1 MNLFQQSFRRWHPLF
16 WPALACIVGW
26 QRMAGRFDSAV
37 QFDAEQ
43 IYLPAARQVLEQGWS
58 YLLSPESYRV
68 VPLSYLW
75 PALWLG
81 ETEWIRLANCGL
93 WALCI
98 CFLWSTSRQLGGIR
112 CGAVAMILW
121 TANPEIYRYFPTEL
135 TEPIF
140 LLGLTGW
147 TWALVSLI
155 LSPKPGRL
163 LIWLAAIAL
172 CITLLS
178 RPVLQLI
185 APAGLVA
192 CLGFMICSWKHKPGV
207 LPLPDRQ
214 RIRAIAISLALGM
227 LLPVLLMIK
236 NGLVFGLWGLG
247 TGAGTGLYLGTHP
260 LFQGTEPAYLG
271 FDYDNN
277 LLAHLTSN
285 NGDHLNL
292 EADRAARAVG
302 IWQVHNM
309 SLLEGAKF
317 FSRKL
322 WWWLAHHPASLHLYG
337 DTLRKLRLLEIT
349 AIVFTL
355 ALAARAWLRGGWQAV
370 VASMPDPGHIPRHR
384 LAAAAV
390 LLLLFGLMLGQ
401 LLPILYN
408 SRYST
413 ALLDPWTVVL
423 AAFSITAVMAPLR
436 LEIKPQSWTL
446 FAKGRSHLVLAL
458 ARPFALVVTAAALF
472 NYAKRHEAVAIDQP
486 AETEVLV
493 ELPANRIDTLY
504 LTSLGGNRW
513 AMNDDIAVLSLSLS
527 PSDLASIRERAPDNA
542 MWRIDLALA
551 RKTGRCKPSD
561 IAYQLDDGHI
571 LNHSQLQFK
580 ADGRIH
586 AAYVH
591 GNQSLRP
598 SQPGRLRIVLKCPAG
613 TEITWAGTAFLNSIH
628 PQVAAQALKTIGQP

>member
-1 MNLFQQSFRRWHPLF
+1 MLA

-26 QRMAGRFDSAV
+26 HRMAGHLDSAV

-43 IYLPAARQVLEQGWS
+43 IYLPAARQILEQGWS
-58 YLLSPESYRV
+58 YLLAPESYRV

-75 PALWLG
+75 PALWFG

-98 CFLWSTSRQLGGIR
+98 CFLWSTSRQLGGNR
-112 CGAVAMILW
+112 CGVVAMILW

-135 TEPIF
+135 TEPVF

-147 TWALVSLI
+147 TWALVSLM
-155 LSPKPGRL
+155 LSPKPRQL
-163 LIWLAAIAL
+163 LIWLAAITL

-185 APAGLVA
+185 APAGLAA
-192 CLGFMICSWKHKPGV
+192 CLGFLIWSWRYKPEI
-207 LPLPDRQ
+207 LPFPDRQ

-227 LLPVLLMIK
+227 LLPFLLIMK
-236 NGLVFGLWGLG
+236 NGSAFGLWGLG

-309 SLLEGAKF
+309 SLLEGIKF

-337 DTLRKLRLLEIT
+337 DTLRKLRLLEVT
-349 AIVFTL
+349 AIAFMLVLT
-355 ALAARAWLRGGWQAV
+355 ARSWLRGGFPAV
-370 VASMPDPGHIPRHR
+370 AASMPDPSTIPRHR
-384 LAAAAV
+384 LAAIAG

-413 ALLDPWTVVL
+413 ALLDPWMVVL
-423 AAFSITAVMAPLR
+423 AAFSITAVMAPLG
-436 LEIKPQSWTL
+436 LKIKRESWTL
-446 FAKGRSHLVLAL
+446 FTRGRPHLVLVL
-458 ARPFALVVTAAALF
+458 ARPFALIVTTAALF

-486 AETEVLV
+486 AETEVLF
-493 ELPANRIDTLY
+493 ELPASRIDTMY

-513 AMNDDIAVLSLSLS
+513 AMNDDVAVLSLSLS
-527 PSDLASIRERAPDNA
+527 PSDLASIRERTPDNA
-542 MWRIDLALA
+542 MWRIELALA
-551 RKTGRCKPSD
+551 RKAGRCKPSD
-561 IAYQLDDGHI
+561 VAYQLDNRHI
-571 LNHSQLQFK
+571 LDHSQLQFK
-580 ADGRIH
+580 ADGEMH
-586 AAYVH
+586 AAYIH
-591 GNQSLRP
+591 GNKSLRP
-598 SQPGRLRIVLKCPAG
+598 TQPGRLRIVLKCPAG
-613 TEITWAGTAFLNSIH
+613 TEITWAGTAFLSSIH
-628 PQVAAQALKTIGQP
+628 PQAAAQALQTIGPP